1 MRPVVVTPRKGRVGA
16 TRRQKR
22 AHAWAP
28 GFLVALAR
36 SPNVAGACRA
46 AKITRKAAYD
56 HRHADPEFAA
66 AWDDALDEAIDA
78 LVGSCYRRAV
88 KDSDTLAI
96 FLLKCHRPEVYGD
109 RQQTD
114 LRLSAA
120 PDFLA
125 ALDRAYGDP
134 SPSEETPT

>member
-1 MRPVVVTPRKGRVGA
+1 VPNNRTRKKRRPPWESK
-16 TRRQKR
+16 
-22 AHAWAP
+22 
-28 GFLVALAR
+28 FLEAL
-36 SPNVAGACRA
+36 SSEPNIAGACRTA
-46 AKITRKAAYD
+46 EIGRTTAYD

-66 AWDDALDEAIDA
+66 AWQEALDESVDE
-78 LVGSCYRRAV
+78 LVGSCYRRAM

-114 LRLSAA
+114 LRVSAA

-125 ALDRAYGDP
+125 ALDRAYGDEP
-134 SPSEETPT
+134 APEESSA